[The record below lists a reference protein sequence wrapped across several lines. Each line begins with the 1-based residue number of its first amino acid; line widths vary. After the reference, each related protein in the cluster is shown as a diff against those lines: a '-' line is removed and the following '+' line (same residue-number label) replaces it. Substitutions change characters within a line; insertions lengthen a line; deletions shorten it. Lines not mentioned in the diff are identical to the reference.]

1 MVRRHTPGTGPG
13 AAHRRRRLSKVSEGR
28 LRTLG
33 ERTPDLSAD
42 TIKSIAKERAE
53 RAGRYVLVAVVAVLI
68 GALLGLQWFRP
79 VPSPRFRST
88 ASMSVRLSGSLP
100 SLPWPTT
107 GSAALSVEGAGS
119 LGHVG
124 GTRPAP
130 IAGLAK
136 VMTAYV
142 VLQDHPL
149 ALGAT
154 GPNIPV
160 TAATIAAAQTEV
172 ATQQAAVPVV
182 AGETLTEL
190 KALEGLLVAQGNDVA
205 TLLADWDASSTTAFV
220 AKMNSAAHVLGLGST
235 TFTDPSGLDPGSV
248 STPGD
253 LIGLG
258 EAAMAIPPLRQIV
271 AMPQVTLPL
280 AGPVYNLDFDLGHD
294 GIIGIKSGSDAA
306 AGGCFLFTAQ
316 QNVGGKSVTVLGAV
330 LGQQAISP
338 NDAAVDHA
346 DDLVRAAFAV
356 ISTFR
361 PFSPGQLVGR
371 IVASWGTSVPV
382 TASKSTGL
390 VGWPG
395 LRVPV
400 RVQVGALPSTIASG
414 APIGVLR
421 VAPGG
426 QNIEVLLRASRRL
439 PGPSAIWRLTRL

>member
-1 MVRRHTPGTGPG
+1 MASRQRSGTGPG
-13 AAHRRRRLSKVSEGR
+13 AVHRGRRLSKASEGR

-33 ERTPDLSAD
+33 EHTPALSAD
-42 TIKSIAKERAE
+42 TLKTIAKERAE
-53 RAGRYVLVAVVAVLI
+53 RAGRYVLGAVVVVLI

-79 VPSPRFRST
+79 VPSPVFRST
-88 ASMSVRLSGSLP
+88 VSMSVRLPGSLP

-124 GTRPAP
+124 STRPAP

-149 ALGAT
+149 APGAD
-154 GPNIPV
+154 GAAIPV
-160 TAATIAAAQTEV
+160 TAATIAAAQAEA
-172 ATQQAAVPVV
+172 ATQEAVVPVV

-190 KALEGLLVAQGNDVA
+190 QALEGLLVAQGNDIA
-205 TLLADWDASSTTAFV
+205 TLLADWDASSTAAFV
-220 AKMNSAAHVLGLGST
+220 AKMNAAAHALGLDST

-248 STPGD
+248 STPAD
-253 LIGLG
+253 LIRLG
-258 EAAMAIPPLRQIV
+258 EAAMAIPTLRQIV

-280 AGPVYNLDFDLGHD
+280 PGLVYNLDFDLGHD
-294 GIIGIKSGSDAA
+294 GIVGITTGSDAA
-306 AGGCFLFTAQ
+306 AGGCFLFVAQ
-316 QNVGGKSVTVLGAV
+316 KNVGGMTVTALGAV

-346 DDLVRAAFAV
+346 DALLRAAFATL
-356 ISTFR
+356 STFR
-361 PFSPGQLVGR
+361 PFPPGQLVGR
-371 IVASWGTSVPV
+371 VVASWGTSVPV
-382 TASKSTGL
+382 TASKSSSL

-400 RVQVGALPSTIASG
+400 QVQVGALPATIASG
-414 APIGVLR
+414 ARIGVLR

-426 QNIEVLLRASRRL
+426 QNIEVVLRASRRL
-439 PGPSAIWRLTRL
+439 PGPSAVWRLTRV